1 MMPAKASTTR
11 RPPAGNV
18 RLANGEAGAG
28 GAGVLALPQEEGE
41 AMTMELSRR
50 GFLKAG
56 GGAALA
62 SSAAVLGFGDSQIA
76 LAETVRP
83 YKLAQTTE
91 TRSTCPYCSVSC
103 GALLYSRTT
112 KDGKLELMH
121 VEGDADNP
129 VNRGTL
135 CPRGAGILDFVNS
148 NTRVLHPMHRKA
160 GSDKFERVTWDFAVE
175 RIAKLMKADR
185 DANFMTANKDGAT
198 VNRWATTAMFVSSAM
213 TNEAGYLGVK
223 LARSAGMV
231 ALETQARI

>member
-1 MMPAKASTTR
+1 MNIT
-11 RPPAGNV
+11 
-18 RLANGEAGAG
+18 
-28 GAGVLALPQEEGE
+28 
-41 AMTMELSRR
+41 RR

-62 SSAAVLGFGDSQIA
+62 SSMTVLGFGEDQA
-76 LAETVRP
+76 AMAQAARP
-83 YKLAQTTE
+83 YRLARTTE

-103 GALLYSRTT
+103 GALMYSRTG
-112 KDGKLELMH
+112 KDGKLELVH
-121 VEGDADNP
+121 VEGDSDNP

-135 CPRGAGILDFVNS
+135 CPRGAGALDFVNAK
-148 NTRVLHPMHRKA
+148 TRVKYPMHRKP
-160 GSDKFERVTWDFAVE
+160 GSDKFERVTWDFAID

-185 DANFMTANKDGAT
+185 DANFVTTNKDGVT
-198 VNRWATTAMFVSSAM
+198 VNRWPTTAAFVSSAM